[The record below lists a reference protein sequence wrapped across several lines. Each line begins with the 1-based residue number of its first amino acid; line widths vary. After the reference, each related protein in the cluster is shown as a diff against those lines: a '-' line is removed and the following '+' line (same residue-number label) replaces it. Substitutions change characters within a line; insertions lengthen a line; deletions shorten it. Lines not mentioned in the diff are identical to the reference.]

1 MQVIPLACGCMLLN
15 NELPVSNACTYC
27 VHHWRCCDCRRCFR
41 LRDTES
47 FSRQLNIFYLWV
59 KSSTPTFL
67 WPAWKIICAE
77 RLPRQ
82 HSFLKRNNH
91 FKLPPPSPLW
101 LVPCSDHHQVV
112 QEARAH
118 FLFLHLG
125 LRTSCA
131 SAHLGSMLPVESV
144 LHSQNSRRASGGK
157 LRLLAVH
164 RCAWKKNREKI

>member
-1 MQVIPLACGCMLLN
+1 MHAHTVYTTDAVVTVDVAFGSEIRNLSQDSSI
-15 NELPVSNACTYC
+15 
-27 VHHWRCCDCRRCFR
+27 F
-41 LRDTES
+41 
-47 FSRQLNIFYLWV
+47 FYLWV

-67 WPAWKIICAE
+67 WPAWRIICAE

-82 HSFLKRNNH
+82 HSFLKRNKL

-144 LHSQNSRRASGGK
+144 LHSKNSRRDSGGK

-164 RCAWKKNREKI
+164 RCGWKKTKPGIKTEKK